1 MSRPRPFEDPVRSIG
16 VVYREHT
23 AEVLAILERVQRW
36 ADTQGVE
43 VRVEPNAGRGPEPS
57 LDLVADPVD
66 LVVALGGDGTF
77 LRASRLAVGTEI
89 PVLGV
94 NLGRLGFLTA
104 VPDSELEAGLD
115 TVRSGRAL
123 LERRF
128 RLRAR
133 IDPARG
139 IARPPGAASAHA
151 EGEEADTGSEERR
164 GSALTPAVHERDF
177 FALNDIVVHTS
188 GAARVTPLTLSIGER
203 DDLEEV
209 GSFGADGVIVSTPTG
224 STAYSLSAGGPIIVP
239 EVEAVV
245 VTPICPHSL
254 AVRPL
259 VVPAHETVCVGSLDP
274 DADHQVTVDGQVV
287 HRMAPGERVVIARDA
302 LPMWLVRMPGQT
314 FFRTMR
320 RKLNWAARSPERA

>member
-1 MSRPRPFEDPVRSIG
+1 VSKPRPFEGPLRSIG

-23 AEVLAILERVQRW
+23 PEVLAILDRVRGW
-36 ADTQGVE
+36 AETHDVSVT
-43 VRVEPNAGRGPEPS
+43 VEPNAGRGPGPG
-57 LDLVADPVD
+57 LDLMAEPVD

-77 LRASRLAVGTEI
+77 LRASRLVVATEI

-104 VPDSELEAGLD
+104 IPDSDLEVGLAR
-115 TVRSGRAL
+115 VRDGEAL

-128 RLRAR
+128 RLRGR
-133 IDPARG
+133 
-139 IARPPGAASAHA
+139 IARAGLRVADPPYAAPGGRP
-151 EGEEADTGSEERR
+151 EDRERTA
-164 GSALTPAVHERDF
+164 SHSDRDF
-177 FALNDIVVHTS
+177 FALNDMVVHTS
-188 GAARVTPLTLSIGER
+188 GAARVTPLTLSIGET

-209 GSFGADGVIVSTPTG
+209 GSFAADGVIVSTPTG
-224 STAYSLSAGGPIIVP
+224 STAYSMSAGGPIIVP
-239 EVEAVV
+239 DVEALV

-274 DADHQVTVDGQVV
+274 DADHQLTVDGQVV
-287 HRMAPGERVVIARDA
+287 HQMAPGEQVVIARDP
-302 LPMWLVRMPGQT
+302 LPVWLVRMPGQT

-320 RKLNWAARSPERA
+320 RKLNWAARPPERT